1 MYLLSDV
8 LLLGLVDFF
17 VFQFITEAR
26 EFIDVALD
34 MFLPFLS
41 ALTRRFT
48 NNQESI
54 DVSFLAICS
63 DLLLGL
69 SCVFAFS
76 AVVDERMHISSMMAQ
91 PISSREARNSAMG
104 GAETRKGLA
113 VLMLQTISYLFI
125 C

>member
-1 MYLLSDV
+1 MCICYQMSFK
-8 LLLGLVDFF
+8 LGLVDFF

-76 AVVDERMHISSMMAQ
+76 AVVDERMHIYFFYDGTANKLKRVTQ
-91 PISSREARNSAMG
+91 
-104 GAETRKGLA
+104 
-113 VLMLQTISYLFI
+113 
-125 C
+125 